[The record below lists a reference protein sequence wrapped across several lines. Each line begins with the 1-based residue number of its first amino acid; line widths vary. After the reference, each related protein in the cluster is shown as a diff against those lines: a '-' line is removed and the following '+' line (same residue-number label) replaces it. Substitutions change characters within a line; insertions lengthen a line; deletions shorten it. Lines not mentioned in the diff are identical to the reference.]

1 MAKWTAK
8 QFGVSANGVSKIN
21 GSDTVTNTTASTM
34 ATQAASYKPDSSSEM
49 ANSLATQSGQ
59 TTMGNSRATSGGSDS
74 SSSKNGY

>member
-21 GSDTVTNTTASTM
+21 GQDTVTSTTASTLG
-34 ATQAASYKPDSSSEM
+34 TESGKVDGM

-59 TTMGNSRATSGGSDS
+59 TNMGDSRATSGGNAP
-74 SSSKNGY
+74 KNQT